1 MNNAEKPQLT
11 IPRVGRSISLNL
23 FGEVTQDKKNLCDY
37 FIVPPFSI
45 LNSSS
50 KEWQQ
55 RKKLWVHRINDKAQ
69 ARRNKLRNYTEVGVE
84 FMAIKRRYH
93 KHIRPCIE

>member
-1 MNNAEKPQLT
+1 MINNAEKTKLT

-23 FGEVTQDKKNLCDY
+23 FGECIQDKKNLADY

-45 LNSSS
+45 LNASS

-55 RKKLWVHRINDKAQ
+55 RKKLWMHRINDKAQ
-69 ARRNKLRNYTEVGVE
+69 ARINVLRNYTEVGVK
-84 FMAIKRRYH
+84 FMSIKGNTTS
-93 KHIRPCIE
+93 I